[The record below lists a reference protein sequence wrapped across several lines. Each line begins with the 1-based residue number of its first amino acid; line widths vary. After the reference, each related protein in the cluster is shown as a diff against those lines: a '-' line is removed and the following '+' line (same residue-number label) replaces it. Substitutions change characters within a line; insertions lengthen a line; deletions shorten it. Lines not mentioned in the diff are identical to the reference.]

1 MYTTL
6 VTMRTYTVSYSQSIT
21 SVLRNCGLNVSKL
34 WLTLEIVGIIS
45 VLLVDRNF
53 LTQIEPL

>member
-6 VTMRTYTVSYSQSIT
+6 ITIRTYTGPYSQSIT
-21 SVLRNCGLNVSKL
+21 SVVRNCGLNVSKL

-45 VLLVDRNF
+45 VLLMDRNF

>member
-1 MYTTL
+1 MTL
-6 VTMRTYTVSYSQSIT
+6 ITIRTYTVPYSQSIT
-21 SVLRNCGLNVSKL
+21 SVVRNCGLNVSKL

-45 VLLVDRNF
+45 VLLMDRNF